1 MSTWLTLYYTIFVF
15 VLLTAASAF
24 LYSGLER
31 RMDQESRE
39 YLVQKVQILG
49 QILQDQQ
56 LSGPDIKQEVWEEAE
71 ISGRLQSSFF
81 LRVLDAKEQLVAE
94 TPGMASDLPISAFP
108 TADSTEPQLRR
119 LHSASRQDFLLA
131 SAAMPP
137 SSGASSRMYIEAA
150 LNVSSEQSLLSTY
163 RRYIAVVLV
172 CGLLIASAV
181 GAIITR
187 HGLRPIADITRATE
201 HIGVQHLRDRIRAR
215 PWPKELVSL
224 ASAFDRML
232 DRLQEAFEQLSQFS
246 ADVAHE
252 FRTPIN
258 NLTGEAQVAL
268 SRERTTAEYT
278 RVLQSA
284 LEEYTRLAGMI
295 DSMLFLA
302 KAEQAPA
309 ALAAVSLDASG
320 ELQAV
325 CDFYHALAEEQG
337 VELACQGETGIT
349 ADPMLLRR
357 ALSNLLSN
365 ALKYTPRG
373 GRVTLR
379 AAEGPGNT
387 RTLSVIDSGVGI
399 ASEHLAKLGDRFYRA
414 DPSRGAG
421 PGGAGLGLAIVRS
434 IMTLHGG
441 RLLIEST
448 VGQGTTASLVFS
460 THCRISNPPDA
471 LFLCYKHDQS
481 VILRS
486 SSGQRW
492 VGRFASQG
500 KHLGD
505 GPMS

>member
-1 MSTWLTLYYTIFVF
+1 V
-15 VLLTAASAF
+15 
-24 LYSGLER
+24 
-31 RMDQESRE
+31 
-39 YLVQKVQILG
+39 
-49 QILQDQQ
+49 
-56 LSGPDIKQEVWEEAE
+56 
-71 ISGRLQSSFF
+71 
-81 LRVLDAKEQLVAE
+81 
-94 TPGMASDLPISAFP
+94 
-108 TADSTEPQLRR
+108 
-119 LHSASRQDFLLA
+119 HSASQQDFLLA

-137 SSGASSRMYIEAA
+137 SSGVSSRMYIEAA
-150 LNVSSEQSLLSTY
+150 LNVSPEESLLSTY
-163 RRYIAVVLV
+163 RRYIAIVLV

-181 GAIITR
+181 GAVITR

-268 SRERTTAEYT
+268 SRERTSAEYT

-284 LEEYTRLAGMI
+284 LEEYTRVAGMI

-302 KAEQAPA
+302 QAEQAPA
-309 ALAAVSLDASG
+309 ALAAVSLEASG

-325 CDFYHALAEEQG
+325 CDFYHALAQEQG
-337 VELACQGETGIT
+337 VELACLGQTGIT

-373 GRVTLR
+373 GRVTLS
-379 AAEGPGNT
+379 AAEGPGTT
-387 RTLSVIDSGVGI
+387 RTLSVIDSGIGI

-441 RLLIEST
+441 SLLIDST
-448 VGQGTTASLVFS
+448 VGQGTTASLVFTS
-460 THCRISNPPDA
+460 GPLPDIEA
-471 LFLCYKHDQS
+471 PRRLFTS
-481 VILRS
+481 MTNRS
-486 SSGQRW
+486 S
-492 VGRFASQG
+492 
-500 KHLGD
+500 
-505 GPMS
+505 

>member
-1 MSTWLTLYYTIFVF
+1 MFSKRADASNFAVDNRWAMSTWLTLYYTIFVF

-39 YLVQKVQILG
+39 YLLQKVQILG

-108 TADSTEPQLRR
+108 AADSTEPQLGH
-119 LHSASRQDFLLA
+119 LHSTSRQDFLLA

-137 SSGASSRMYIEAA
+137 SSGASSRLYIEAA
-150 LNVSSEQSLLSTY
+150 VNVSSEQSLLSTY
-163 RRYIAVVLV
+163 RRYIAIVLV
-172 CGLLIASAV
+172 SGVLIASAV

-201 HIGVQHLRDRIRAR
+201 HIGVQHLQDRIRAR

-224 ASAFDRML
+224 AGAFDRML
-232 DRLQEAFEQLSQFS
+232 ERLQEAFEQLSQFS

-302 KAEQAPA
+302 QAEQAPA
-309 ALAAVSLDASG
+309 VLASVSLEASG

-337 VELACQGETGIT
+337 VELACEGQTGIT

-379 AAEGPGNT
+379 AAKGPGTT

-441 RLLIEST
+441 SLLIDST
-448 VGQGTTASLVFS
+448 VGRGTTASLVFS
-460 THCRISNPPDA
+460 SGPLSDTE
-471 LFLCYKHDQS
+471 S
-481 VILRS
+481 VRRPFCAVTSMTNRS
-486 SSGQRW
+486 S
-492 VGRFASQG
+492 
-500 KHLGD
+500 
-505 GPMS
+505 

>member
-1 MSTWLTLYYTIFVF
+1 MFSKRAETRNFAADNHWVMSTWLTLYYTIFVF

-39 YLVQKVQILG
+39 YLLQKVQILG

-108 TADSTEPQLRR
+108 TADSAEPQLLR
-119 LHSASRQDFLLA
+119 LHSTSRQDFLLI

-137 SSGASSRMYIEAA
+137 APSTSSRLYIQAA
-150 LNVSSEQSLLSTY
+150 LNVSSEESLLGTY
-163 RRYIAVVLV
+163 RRDIAVVLV

-181 GAIITR
+181 GTIITR

-201 HIGVQHLRDRIRAR
+201 HIGVQNLQDRIRAR
-215 PWPKELVSL
+215 PWPRELVSL
-224 ASAFDRML
+224 ATAFDRML
-232 DRLQEAFEQLSQFS
+232 DRLQDAFERLSQFS
-246 ADVAHE
+246 ADVAHD

-258 NLTGEAQVAL
+258 NLMGEAQVAL

-284 LEEYTRLAGMI
+284 LEEYTRLASMI

-302 KAEQAPA
+302 QAERAPA
-309 ALAAVSLDASG
+309 ALASVSLEARA

-337 VELACQGETGIT
+337 VELACEGHARIP
-349 ADPMLLRR
+349 ADPLLLRR

-365 ALKYTPRG
+365 ALNYTPRG

-379 AAEGPGNT
+379 AAAGPGAT
-387 RTLSVIDSGVGI
+387 RTLSVIDSGIGI
-399 ASEHLAKLGDRFYRA
+399 APEHLAKLGDRFYRV
-414 DPSRGAG
+414 DPSRTAS

-441 RLLIEST
+441 SLLINSAI
-448 VGQGTTASLVFS
+448 GQGTTASLVFS
-460 THCRISNPPDA
+460 AGSSP
-471 LFLCYKHDQS
+471 
-481 VILRS
+481 VIES
-486 SSGQRW
+486 
-492 VGRFASQG
+492 A
-500 KHLGD
+500 
-505 GPMS
+505 

>member
-1 MSTWLTLYYTIFVF
+1 MFSKRADAGNFAVNNRWAMSTWLTLYYTIFVF

-39 YLVQKVQILG
+39 YLLQKVQILG

-71 ISGRLQSSFF
+71 ISARLKSSFF

-94 TPGMASDLPISAFP
+94 TPGMASTLPISAFP

-119 LHSASRQDFLLA
+119 QHSSRQDFLLA
-131 SAAMPP
+131 AAAMPP
-137 SSGASSRMYIEAA
+137 ASTTSPRLYIQAA
-150 LNVSSEQSLLSTY
+150 VNVSSGESLLSTY
-163 RRYIAVVLV
+163 RRDIAVVLV

-181 GAIITR
+181 GGIITR

-201 HIGVQHLRDRIRAR
+201 HIGVKHLQQRIRAR
-215 PWPKELVSL
+215 PWPKELLSL

-232 DRLQEAFEQLSQFS
+232 DRLEKAFEQLSQFS

-258 NLTGEAQVAL
+258 ILTGEAQVAL
-268 SRERTTAEYT
+268 SRERTPAEYT

-284 LEEYTRLAGMI
+284 LEEYTRLASMI

-302 KAEQAPA
+302 QAEQAPA
-309 ALAAVSLDASG
+309 VLASVSLEASG

-325 CDFYHALAEEQG
+325 CEFYYALAEEQG
-337 VELACQGETGIT
+337 VKLTCQGQTGVT

-379 AAEGPGNT
+379 ATEGPGTT

-399 ASEHLAKLGDRFYRA
+399 APEHLAKLGDRFYRA
-414 DPSRGAG
+414 DPSRGAS
-421 PGGAGLGLAIVRS
+421 PGGAGLGLAIVKS

-441 RLLIEST
+441 SLLIDST
-448 VGQGTTASLVFS
+448 AGQGTTASLVFS
-460 THCRISNPPDA
+460 STSMTNP
-471 LFLCYKHDQS
+471 
-481 VILRS
+481 S
-486 SSGQRW
+486 S
-492 VGRFASQG
+492 
-500 KHLGD
+500 
-505 GPMS
+505 

>member
-1 MSTWLTLYYTIFVF
+1 MFSKRVDAGKFAADNRWAMSTWLTLYYTIFVF

-24 LYSGLER
+24 LTSGLER

-39 YLVQKVQILG
+39 YLLQKVQILG

-94 TPGMASDLPISAFP
+94 TPGMASNLPISAFP
-108 TADSTEPQLRR
+108 TAHSTEPQLRHW
-119 LHSASRQDFLLA
+119 HSASRLDFLLA

-137 SSGASSRMYIEAA
+137 ASGAASRLYIQAA
-150 LNVSSEQSLLSTY
+150 LNVSSGQSLLRTY
-163 RRYIAVVLV
+163 RRDIAIVLV

-187 HGLRPIADITRATE
+187 RGLRPIADITRATE
-201 HIGVQHLRDRIRAR
+201 HIGVQNLQDRIRAR
-215 PWPKELVSL
+215 PWPMELVSL
-224 ASAFDRML
+224 ATAFDRML
-232 DRLQEAFEQLSQFS
+232 DRLQEAFERRSQFS

-258 NLTGEAQVAL
+258 NLMGEAQVAL

-284 LEEYTRLAGMI
+284 LEEYTRLARMI

-302 KAEQAPA
+302 QAEQGPA
-309 ALAAVSLDASG
+309 VLASVSLEASG

-325 CDFYHALAEEQG
+325 CDFYHDLAEEQG
-337 VELACQGETGIT
+337 VELACEGQARIP
-349 ADPMLLRR
+349 ADPLLLRR

-373 GRVTLR
+373 GLVTLR
-379 AAEGPGNT
+379 AAAGPGPT
-387 RTLSVIDSGVGI
+387 RTLSVIDSGIGI
-399 ASEHLAKLGDRFYRA
+399 APEHLAKLGDRFYRV
-414 DPSRGAG
+414 DPSRTAS

-441 RLLIEST
+441 SLLINSA
-448 VGQGTTASLVFS
+448 VGQGTTASLIFS
-460 THCRISNPPDA
+460 A
-471 LFLCYKHDQS
+471 
-481 VILRS
+481 RS
-486 SSGQRW
+486 SPVIDS
-492 VGRFASQG
+492 A
-500 KHLGD
+500 
-505 GPMS
+505 

>member
-1 MSTWLTLYYTIFVF
+1 MFSKRADAGNFAVDNHWAMSKWLTLYYTVFGF

-31 RMDQESRE
+31 RMDQDSRE
-39 YLVQKVQILG
+39 YLLQKVQILG

-71 ISGRLQSSFF
+71 LSASSRSSFF
-81 LRVLDAKEQLVAE
+81 LRVLDAKQRLVAE
-94 TPGMASDLPISAFP
+94 TPGMASNLPISAFP
-108 TADSTEPQLRR
+108 TAHSTEPQLRGWT
-119 LHSASRQDFLLA
+119 SASRQDFLLA
-131 SAAMPP
+131 SVAMPP
-137 SSGASSRMYIEAA
+137 ASSASSRLYIQAA
-150 LNVSSEQSLLSTY
+150 LNVSSGHSLLSTY
-163 RRYIAVVLV
+163 RRDIAVVLV

-201 HIGVQHLRDRIRAR
+201 HIGVQKLQDRIRTR

-224 ASAFDRML
+224 ATAFDRML
-232 DRLQEAFEQLSQFS
+232 DRLQQSFERLSQFS

-258 NLTGEAQVAL
+258 NLMGEAQVAL
-268 SRERTTAEYT
+268 TRERTSAEYT

-284 LEEYTRLAGMI
+284 LEEYARLARMI

-302 KAEQAPA
+302 QAERAPA
-309 ALAAVSLDASG
+309 ASASVSLEARA

-337 VELACQGETGIT
+337 VELACEGHARIPT
-349 ADPMLLRR
+349 DPLLLRR

-379 AAEGPGNT
+379 ATEGPGT
-387 RTLSVIDSGVGI
+387 ARTLSVIDSGIGI
-399 ASEHLAKLGDRFYRA
+399 APEHLAKLGDRFYRV
-414 DPSRGAG
+414 DPCRTAS

-434 IMTLHGG
+434 IMTMHGG
-441 RLLIEST
+441 SLLIDST
-448 VGQGTTASLVFS
+448 VGQGTTASLVFAAAPS
-460 THCRISNPPDA
+460 PGIKSA
-471 LFLCYKHDQS
+471 
-481 VILRS
+481 
-486 SSGQRW
+486 
-492 VGRFASQG
+492 
-500 KHLGD
+500 
-505 GPMS
+505 

>member
-1 MSTWLTLYYTIFVF
+1 MFSKRADARNFAVDNRWAMSTWLTLYYTIFVF

-31 RMDQESRE
+31 RMEQESRE
-39 YLVQKVQILG
+39 YLIQKVQILG

-81 LRVLDAKEQLVAE
+81 LRVLDANEQLVAE

-108 TADSTEPQLRR
+108 MADSTEPQLRR
-119 LHSASRQDFLLA
+119 LQSASRQYFLLA
-131 SAAMPP
+131 SAVMPP
-137 SSGASSRMYIEAA
+137 SSGASSRLYIEAA
-150 LNVSSEQSLLSTY
+150 VNVSSEQSLLSTY

-201 HIGVQHLRDRIRAR
+201 HIGVQHLRERIRAR

-268 SRERTTAEYT
+268 SRERATAEYT

-309 ALAAVSLDASG
+309 VLASVSLDASG

-448 VGQGTTASLVFS
+448 VGQGTTASLVFD
-460 THCRISNPPDA
+460 PLPDIESA
-471 LFLCYKHDQS
+471 RRPFSLLQ
-481 VILRS
+481 
-486 SSGQRW
+486 
-492 VGRFASQG
+492 A
-500 KHLGD
+500 
-505 GPMS
+505 

>member
-1 MSTWLTLYYTIFVF
+1 MFSKRADDRNSAVDNHWAMSRWLTLYYTIFVF
-15 VLLTAASAF
+15 VLLAAASAF

-39 YLVQKVQILG
+39 YLLQKVQILG

-56 LSGPDIKQEVWEEAE
+56 LNGPDIKQEVWEEAE
-71 ISGRLQSSFF
+71 ISARSQSSFF

-94 TPGMASDLPISAFP
+94 TPGMASNLPISAFP
-108 TADSTEPQLRR
+108 TAVSTESQLRR
-119 LHSASRQDFLLA
+119 WHSASRQDFLLA
-131 SAAMPP
+131 SVAMPP
-137 SSGASSRMYIEAA
+137 ASSASSRLYIQAA
-150 LNVSSEQSLLSTY
+150 LDVSSEQSLLGTY
-163 RRYIAVVLV
+163 RRDIAVVLV

-181 GAIITR
+181 GAVITR

-201 HIGVQHLRDRIRAR
+201 QIGVQNLQDRIRAR

-224 ASAFDRML
+224 ATAFDRML
-232 DRLQEAFEQLSQFS
+232 DRLQQAFERLSQFS

-258 NLTGEAQVAL
+258 NLMGEAQVAL
-268 SRERTTAEYT
+268 TRERTSAEYT

-284 LEEYTRLAGMI
+284 LEEYTRLARMI

-302 KAEQAPA
+302 QAEQAPA
-309 ALAAVSLDASG
+309 ASAWISLEARA

-337 VELACQGETGIT
+337 VELACEGQARIPT
-349 ADPMLLRR
+349 DPLLLRR

-379 AAEGPGNT
+379 AAEGPGT
-387 RTLSVIDSGVGI
+387 ARTLSVIDSGVGI
-399 ASEHLAKLGDRFYRA
+399 TPEHLAKLGDRFYRV
-414 DPSRGAG
+414 DPCRTAS

-434 IMTLHGG
+434 IMTMHGG
-441 RLLIEST
+441 RLLIDST
-448 VGQGTTASLVFS
+448 VGQGTTASLVFAAA
-460 THCRISNPPDA
+460 PPPGIESA
-471 LFLCYKHDQS
+471 
-481 VILRS
+481 
-486 SSGQRW
+486 
-492 VGRFASQG
+492 
-500 KHLGD
+500 
-505 GPMS
+505 

>member
-1 MSTWLTLYYTIFVF
+1 MFSKRGDAVKSAVDNRWAMSTWLTLYYTIFVF

-39 YLVQKVQILG
+39 YLVQKVQILA

-71 ISGRLQSSFF
+71 ISSRLQSSFF
-81 LRVLDAKEQLVAE
+81 LRVLDARELLVAE

-108 TADSTEPQLRR
+108 TADSTQPQVRR
-119 LHSASRQDFLLA
+119 LHSAVSQQDFLLA
-131 SAAMPP
+131 SVAMPP
-137 SSGASSRMYIEAA
+137 SSGVSSRMYIEAA
-150 LNVSSEQSLLSTY
+150 LNVSPEESLLSTY
-163 RRYIAVVLV
+163 RRYIAIVLV

-181 GAIITR
+181 GAVITR
-187 HGLRPIADITRATE
+187 HGLRPIADITHATE
-201 HIGVQHLRDRIRAR
+201 HIGVGHLHDRIRAR

-268 SRERTTAEYT
+268 SRERTPAEYT

-302 KAEQAPA
+302 QAEQAPA
-309 ALAAVSLDASG
+309 ALAAVSLEARG

-337 VELACQGETGIT
+337 IELACQGQTGIT

-373 GRVTLR
+373 GRVTLS
-379 AAEGPGNT
+379 AAEGPGTT
-387 RTLSVIDSGVGI
+387 RTLSVIDSGIGI

-421 PGGAGLGLAIVRS
+421 PSGAGLGLAIVRS

-441 RLLIEST
+441 SLLIDST
-448 VGQGTTASLVFS
+448 IGQGTTASLVFS
-460 THCRISNPPDA
+460 SGPLPDIEA
-471 LFLCYKHDQS
+471 ARRLFTS
-481 VILRS
+481 MTNRS
-486 SSGQRW
+486 S
-492 VGRFASQG
+492 
-500 KHLGD
+500 
-505 GPMS
+505 